1 MTDKLK
7 DNITRPSIWMRLIS
21 MIILAI
27 AFNIAEIVIFAVVVF
42 QFLISL
48 FTQEPNGQLVRF
60 GNNLAVYLRQI
71 VAFLTFATEEKPF
84 PFSSWPDEEPEQP
97 AAKVIEAEADDA
109 PSKRRSSQSGSKA
122 GSQEKACAAEDFC
135 STQTR
140 TSQKGFVKEFY
151 RVGIGSPA

>member
-84 PFSSWPDEEPEQP
+84 PFSSWPDEEPEQS
-97 AAKVIEAEADDA
+97 AAKVIEAEAADA
-109 PSKRRSSQSGSKA
+109 PSKEDPAKA
-122 GSQEKACAAEDFC
+122 APKPARKRKPAPRKTSAAPKRAPRKKD
-135 STQTR
+135 S
-140 TSQKGFVKEFY
+140 
-151 RVGIGSPA
+151 